1 MASNTLAKFSR
12 IFGRKSSVVI
22 GMIHVEALPGT
33 PRNHLPMKDIIHMAQ
48 TDATH
53 YKNAGVDAIMVENMH
68 DIPYLNRQVGP
79 EIVASMSVICSEV
92 KHVANSLPCGVQIL
106 AGANKEA
113 LAVAKAASLDFIRAE
128 GFVFSHIADEG
139 TMNSDAGEILR
150 YRKQIGADNV
160 MVFTDIKKKH
170 SSHFLTSDVSILEVA
185 QAAEFFLSDGII
197 LTGKTTGEA
206 TSLKEM
212 QCVKES
218 VNIPVLIGSGVD
230 DGNMEQYLGAHAMI
244 IGSHF
249 KEDGHWSN
257 PVSFDRVH
265 SFMSK
270 VERLRR

>member
-33 PRNHLPMKDIIHMAQ
+33 PRSHLPMKDIIHMAQ

-79 EIVASMSVICSEV
+79 EIVASMSVICSKV

-139 TMNSDAGEILR
+139 TMNSDAGETLR

>member
-33 PRNHLPMKDIIHMAQ
+33 PRSHLPMKDIIHMAQ

-79 EIVASMSVICSEV
+79 EIVASMSVICSKV

>member
-1 MASNTLAKFSR
+1 MQISFSL
-12 IFGRKSSVVI
+12 FVS
-22 GMIHVEALPGT
+22 GT
-33 PRNHLPMKDIIHMAQ
+33 PRNHLPVKEIINKACN
-48 TDATH
+48 DATH

-79 EIVASMSVICSEV
+79 EIVASMSVICNEV
-92 KHVANSLPCGVQIL
+92 KRIANNLPCGVQIL

-113 LAVAKAASLDFIRAE
+113 FAVAKAVGLNFIRAE

-150 YRKQIGADNV
+150 YRKQIGADDV
-160 MVFTDIKKKH
+160 LVFTDIKKKH
-170 SSHFLTSDVSILEVA
+170 SSHFLTSDVSILETA
-185 QAAEFFLSDGII
+185 RAAEFFLSDGVV
-197 LTGKTTGEA
+197 LTGKATGEA

-212 QCVKES
+212 QCVKDS

-230 DGNMEQYLGAHAMI
+230 DGNMEQYLGANAMI
-244 IGSHF
+244 IGSYF
-249 KEDGHWSN
+249 KDEGQWSN

-270 VERLRR
+270 MERMRR

>member
-1 MASNTLAKFSR
+1 MTSNSLVQFSR

-22 GMIHVEALPGT
+22 GMIHVQALPGT
-33 PRNHLPMKDIIHMAQ
+33 PKNHLPMTEIRNKACI
-48 TDATH
+48 DATN
-53 YKNAGVDAIMVENMH
+53 YKNAGVDAILIENMH

-79 EIVASMSVICSEV
+79 EIVASMSVICNEV
-92 KHVANSLPCGVQIL
+92 KRVANNLPCGVQVL

-113 LAVAKAASLDFIRAE
+113 LAVAKAANFDFIRAE

-139 TMNSDAGEILR
+139 TMNSDAGEVLR
-150 YRKQIGADNV
+150 YRKQIGADSV
-160 MVFTDIKKKH
+160 LVFTDIKKKH
-170 SSHFLTSDVSILEVA
+170 SSHFLTSDVNILEMA
-185 QAAEFFLSDGII
+185 EAAEFFLSDGIV

-206 TSLKEM
+206 TSVKEM
-212 QCVKES
+212 HCVKDT

-230 DGNMEQYLGAHAMI
+230 DNNVEQYLGAHAMI

-270 VERLRR
+270 IERMRR

>member
-1 MASNTLAKFSR
+1 
-12 IFGRKSSVVI
+12 
-22 GMIHVEALPGT
+22 
-33 PRNHLPMKDIIHMAQ
+33 MKDIIHMAQ

-79 EIVASMSVICSEV
+79 EIVASMSVICSKV

-139 TMNSDAGEILR
+139 TMNSDAGETLR